1 MFVDD
6 RQEGSGEG
14 REPGATPARRS
25 ERQQDS
31 QHPLADREVPL
42 DRHTALSAAVHAWLD
57 GELPEAAVRKGETAK
72 DVEFWQMIGQETARM
87 RRVRT
92 PPHLEALIMDALPQ
106 TAPQLITP
114 WYRREF
120 VLTPVSALAAAALL
134 VTLTAAVTALLLSVA
149 R

>member
-6 RQEGSGEG
+6 RHNDGSAES
-14 REPGATPARRS
+14 RERTGPPPNRGDQ
-25 ERQQDS
+25 RQR
-31 QHPLADREVPL
+31 PIADREVPL
-42 DRHTALSAAVHAWLD
+42 DRHGGLSATVHAWLD

-72 DVEFWQMIGQETARM
+72 DVEFWQMIAQETSQM
-87 RRVRT
+87 RRTRT
-92 PPHLEALIMDALPQ
+92 PAHVEAMIMDALPQ

-120 VLTPVSALAAAALL
+120 VLTPGTAVLSAVAL
-134 VTLTAAVTALLLSVA
+134 VALTAVVTGLVLGAS

>member
-6 RQEGSGEG
+6 RQNQGPTEGNDRGAPQAG
-14 REPGATPARRS
+14 RAEQ
-25 ERQQDS
+25 RQR
-31 QHPLADREVPL
+31 PLSDREVPL
-42 DRHTALSAAVHAWLD
+42 DRHGALSAAVHAWLD

-87 RRVRT
+87 RRTRT
-92 PPHLEALIMDALPQ
+92 PAHVEALIMEALPQ
-106 TAPQLITP
+106 TAPQMMTP

-120 VLTPVSALAAAALL
+120 VMTPVSAATSAVLL
-134 VTLTAAVTALLLSVA
+134 VAATAAVTALVLSL

>member
-6 RQEGSGEG
+6 RHNEGPAEG
-14 REPGATPARRS
+14 RERGAPRAGSGDERERS
-25 ERQQDS
+25 
-31 QHPLADREVPL
+31 LVDREVPL
-42 DRHTALSAAVHAWLD
+42 DRHAGLSAAVHAWLD

-72 DVEFWQMIGQETARM
+72 DVEFWQMIGQETAQM
-87 RRVRT
+87 RRTRT
-92 PPHLEALIMDALPQ
+92 PAHVEALIMESLPQ

-120 VLTPVSALAAAALL
+120 VLTPGVALGSAAAL
-134 VTLTAAVTALLLSVA
+134 VALTVAVTALLFSVG